1 MGYQALLYC
10 PDERLARVVTQ
21 VFTELDFHVEP
32 VNEPFSAVK
41 KLMSQRYDALVVDCE
56 NEQNA
61 TLLFKS
67 ARNSTS
73 NQNSLALALVEGQ
86 AGVAK
91 AYRIGANLVLTKPIN
106 VEQAK
111 GTLRVARGLLR
122 KNADAANA
130 HPASSTTTNA
140 APPSV
145 KPAAPPAP
153 PKIEFR
159 SAPAPQPP
167 AKPKFEMPEFETP
180 LPAMAASA
188 EVEQDEPLEQP
199 EFEPAMPAE
208 IQAKTAEI
216 APPPQPASKVSP
228 IKPTVQ
234 KPAVPVSSQG
244 AAAAPAQAK
253 ETLAP
258 QIAPPVGKAA
268 PTIKRELPEF
278 DPVESRPVR
287 SSVPEIAAPTFSAL
301 EEPETSE
308 GGGSKNKILAIVAV
322 MIVAVALAYIA
333 SGKFGKSTPAA
344 QPHNAAPV
352 ATAPAPTPSAP
363 TAENSSESSAPANE
377 TVANTVTKPSPKVS
391 PITTADSSK
400 ALETPEIVVK
410 TIAPPPIKVKP
421 DSGSPRPRVQ
431 QEEAASAAPSPMALA
446 TGNAN
451 DKNLNG
457 LVPSEA
463 AIPRPAGALKISQ
476 GVSQG
481 LLIKRV
487 QPIYPPNALA
497 MRIQGTV
504 EMEATINKEG
514 NITNLK
520 KISGDP
526 ILSRAALEAVKQW
539 RYKPYYL
546 DGQPVDIQTQIAIK
560 FKLPD

>member
-1 MGYQALLYC
+1 
-10 PDERLARVVTQ
+10 
-21 VFTELDFHVEP
+21 
-32 VNEPFSAVK
+32 
-41 KLMSQRYDALVVDCE
+41 
-56 NEQNA
+56 
-61 TLLFKS
+61 
-67 ARNSTS
+67 
-73 NQNSLALALVEGQ
+73 
-86 AGVAK
+86 
-91 AYRIGANLVLTKPIN
+91 
-106 VEQAK
+106 
-111 GTLRVARGLLR
+111 
-122 KNADAANA
+122 
-130 HPASSTTTNA
+130 
-140 APPSV
+140 
-145 KPAAPPAP
+145 
-153 PKIEFR
+153 
-159 SAPAPQPP
+159 
-167 AKPKFEMPEFETP
+167 
-180 LPAMAASA
+180 
-188 EVEQDEPLEQP
+188 
-199 EFEPAMPAE
+199 
-208 IQAKTAEI
+208 
-216 APPPQPASKVSP
+216 
-228 IKPTVQ
+228 
-234 KPAVPVSSQG
+234 
-244 AAAAPAQAK
+244 
-253 ETLAP
+253 
-258 QIAPPVGKAA
+258 
-268 PTIKRELPEF
+268 
-278 DPVESRPVR
+278 
-287 SSVPEIAAPTFSAL
+287 
-301 EEPETSE
+301 
-308 GGGSKNKILAIVAV
+308 
-322 MIVAVALAYIA
+322 
-333 SGKFGKSTPAA
+333 
-344 QPHNAAPV
+344 
-352 ATAPAPTPSAP
+352 
-363 TAENSSESSAPANE
+363 
-377 TVANTVTKPSPKVS
+377 VS